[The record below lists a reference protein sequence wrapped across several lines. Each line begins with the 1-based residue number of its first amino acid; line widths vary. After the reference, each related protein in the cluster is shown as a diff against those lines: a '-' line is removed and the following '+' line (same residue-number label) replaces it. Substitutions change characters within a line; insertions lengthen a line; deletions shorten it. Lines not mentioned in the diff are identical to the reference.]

1 MRYLTVIFAML
12 LLAACS
18 KVTQENYNQ
27 LKSGMSQAEVET
39 LLGSADMCTETL
51 GTKTCSWGDEKKN
64 ITINFVGDNVLVI
77 SNKGL

>member
-1 MRYLTVIFAML
+1 MRYLVVIFSIL
-12 LLAACS
+12 LLTACS

-27 LKSGMSQAEVET
+27 LKSGMSQVEAEG

-51 GTKTCSWGDEKKN
+51 GTKTCTWGNDRKN